1 VPVPIGPS
9 AISTEADAALSTE
22 ADAALSQEPA
32 AASAPALPPRLNVG
46 ATVWDAFGPL
56 KPVLLGETERRFR
69 FRGLPQ
75 AVGAARRAL
84 REWEHHF
91 EPDLFYDLSLCV
103 SELVTKSVQRAEP
116 TSRDEIELAVSRHQ
130 ELVRAEVIEYRHA
143 SVVTQP
149 AVMDGGD
156 WGMFIV
162 DRVAD
167 RWGVDRSV
175 GTRLW
180 CEIELSGDGRSRDG
194 FRLGGNPPGIRL

>member
-1 VPVPIGPS
+1 MPEPVGPS
-9 AISTEADAALSTE
+9 GISTEADPVP
-22 ADAALSQEPA
+22 SQGVDTNR
-32 AASAPALPPRLNVG
+32 APSPPCLNLG
-46 ATVWDAFGPL
+46 ATVWGAIGPL
-56 KPVLLGETERRFR
+56 IPVVLSETERRFK

-84 REWEHHF
+84 REWEGHF

-103 SELVTKSVQRAEP
+103 SELVTKSVQQAVP
-116 TSRDEIELAVSRHQ
+116 AKGDEIELVVSRHD
-130 ELVRAEVIEYRHA
+130 ELVRAEVMEHRRDV
-143 SVVTQP
+143 VVTQP
-149 AVMDGGD
+149 EAMDGGD

-180 CEIELSGDGRSRDG
+180 CEIDLAGNGRSRDG
-194 FRLGGNPPGIRL
+194 LAMSGRPSTNSL